1 VVTGKRRDVAISH
14 GQERSVPS
22 PEVLALGTERDR
34 AFWNAVEHLPERYR
48 RLRWLLAHR
57 PELTY
62 P

>member
-1 VVTGKRRDVAISH
+1 VAISH